1 MQKFAAI
8 RLVLLALL
16 MAISHVALANHSTA
30 HSEYELGQCVL
41 CFGQADSEP
50 AAVHSDFREELWAE
64 NDRDL
69 TESLASFIFHDPIQ
83 PYHSRA
89 PPIFI

>member
-1 MQKFAAI
+1 MRNFASI

-30 HSEYELGQCVL
+30 HSEYELGQCEL
-41 CFGQADSEP
+41 CFGQADSKP
-50 AAVHSDFREELWAE
+50 AAVHSDFCEELRAK
-64 NDRDL
+64 NSGDY
-69 TESLASFIFHDPIQ
+69 TESLTSLIFHDLSQ

>member
-1 MQKFAAI
+1 MRFLAST

-16 MAISHVALANHSTA
+16 MAVSHVALANHATA
-30 HSEYELGQCVL
+30 HSEYELGQCEL
-41 CFGQADSEP
+41 CFGQADSKS
-50 AAVHSDFREELWAE
+50 AAIHSAFSTEFQVENYQDF
-64 NDRDL
+64 
-69 TESLASFIFHDPIQ
+69 TESLTSLIYNDLIQ

>member
-1 MQKFAAI
+1 MRTFAAI

-30 HSEYELGQCVL
+30 HSEYELGQCEL
-41 CFGQADSEP
+41 CFGQADSKP
-50 AAVHSDFREELWAE
+50 AAVHSDFCEELWAT
-64 NDRDL
+64 NHSDF
-69 TESLASFIFHDPIQ
+69 TEPQASPIFHDPIQ